1 MPKFS
6 KYCLDCLKGFLIIF
20 LIIQMSACGILLY
33 PERQGQKKGT
43 IDAGV
48 AVLDA
53 IGLLFFI
60 VPGVIA
66 FAVDFATGAIYLP
79 PGQSKTKLFAGKPV
93 SVVQLDL
100 KDMNA
105 VNIEAVIAG
114 HTGYRVSLSQA
125 NIEVSK
131 LRNQGEIVHQF
142 DTWVL
147 NNAMFHNVSH

>member
-1 MPKFS
+1 MPKKFKNS
-6 KYCLDCLKGFLIIF
+6 LRSILIIF
-20 LIIQMSACGILLY
+20 LIVQMSACGILLY
-33 PERQGQKKGT
+33 PERQGQKRGT

-53 IGLLFFI
+53 VGLLFFI
-60 VPGVIA
+60 VPGLIA
-66 FAVDFATGAIYLP
+66 FAVDFSTGAIYLP
-79 PGQSKTKLFAGKPV
+79 PGQSKTKLFAGKAV

-100 KDMNA
+100 KDLNA

-114 HTGYRVSLSQA
+114 HTGHRIALTQA

-131 LRNQGEIVHQF
+131 LINKGEIIHQF

-147 NNAMFHNVSH
+147 NNAMFRHVNN

>member
-1 MPKFS
+1 MS
-6 KYCLDCLKGFLIIF
+6 KNFKYYLKGFLIFF

-33 PERQGQKKGT
+33 PERQGQKRGT

-53 IGLLFFI
+53 VGLLFFI

-79 PGQSKTKLFAGKPV
+79 PGQSKTKLFAGKFTP
-93 SVVQLDL
+93 VVQLDL
-100 KDMNA
+100 KDLNA

-114 HTGYRVSLSQA
+114 HTGYRISLK
-125 NIEVSK
+125 NPNLEVSN
-131 LRNQGEIVHQF
+131 LSNQGEIVHQF

-147 NNAMFHNVSH
+147 NNAIFHHVND

>member
-1 MPKFS
+1 MS
-6 KYCLDCLKGFLIIF
+6 KNFKYYLKGFLIFF
-20 LIIQMSACGILLY
+20 LMIQMSACGILLY
-33 PERQGQKKGT
+33 PERQGQKRGT

-53 IGLLFFI
+53 VGLLFFI

-79 PGQSKTKLFAGKPV
+79 PGQSKTKLFAGKSTP
-93 SVVQLDL
+93 VVQLDL
-100 KDMNA
+100 KDLNA

-114 HTGYRVSLSQA
+114 HTGYQISLSQP

-131 LRNQGEIVHQF
+131 IRNKGEIMHQF
-142 DTWVL
+142 DSFT
-147 NNAMFHNVSH
+147 M

>member
-1 MPKFS
+1 MS
-6 KYCLDCLKGFLIIF
+6 KLFKYYLKGFLIFF
-20 LIIQMSACGILLY
+20 LIMQMSACGNLLY
-33 PERQGQKKGT
+33 PERQGQKRGT

-53 IGLLFFI
+53 VELLFFI

-79 PGQSKTKLFAGKPV
+79 PGQSKMKLFSGRHLPV
-93 SVVQLDL
+93 IQLDL
-100 KDMNA
+100 ENLNA

-114 HTGYRVSLSQA
+114 HTGYRISLNQP
-125 NIEVSK
+125 NIEISK
-131 LRNQGEIVHQF
+131 LKDKGEIIHQF

-147 NNAMFHNVSH
+147 NNAMFHQVSH